1 MLAQRKIGFA
11 LARLLTPILFF
22 CAGASAQSTL
32 HFPKAVS
39 PADLSTTGFAIVNPG
54 PAPASTTFTLRSAN
68 GQTIGSHQFAIPAG
82 GQYAKLGSELFG
94 ASAQAG
100 WVQVTSPS
108 TGLRGFFLT
117 GDFQNFT
124 DGADPANSAS
134 NLVLPIVTPEMQVD
148 IVNTASQATNVTI
161 ALRSAA
167 GAVTASSN
175 QSISGRGFFTSGL
188 AALFPAADLDTATH
202 VEITGAFQ
210 IAAVATTTDFVVDPS
225 LGVVNGLDL
234 TSSSDELNF
243 PHVISGFLGP
253 GGGNW
258 LTTIGVTN
266 LTDTQKTVAIKFTPL
281 VGSPVTV
288 NELLPARGGLRE
300 GADTLFGFPPAEFQD
315 GWIQVTDLSPDP
327 GITGFVAYA
336 DTQAGGLAVVP
347 AQAAPLEEML
357 LGHIAQATGWL
368 TGIALLNSSLT
379 DAEVEVY
386 AMNADGSL
394 IGGALESPD
403 AAFTLP
409 AGQKIARLLDQWIP
423 AANTN
428 GGFVYV
434 RTTNGV
440 EIYGLELFFLS
451 NLALLSNVAAG
462 AIDPGIV
469 FTPPSSGGFTLSGLT
484 PETVARGEVLTL
496 SGSGFS
502 GGNMVVFTAPGGTVA
517 VAPDSISP
525 SAITVTVPL
534 TAISGPVFVNSAEGS
549 TPPLIVDVTASGS
562 ELIESPVTVIS
573 STTTSGV
580 DIYVPPS
587 VETLNVTGIGAGNR
601 TMGIGASSG
610 SVRLVQGQTTDLL
623 IVGPNPSGISA
634 AAGISVTATGDGLTF
649 SNLSVQ
655 NNALFVQIAV
665 AANAE
670 TGPRTVIVTNS
681 SLDTS
686 VLSGGIIIE

>member
-1 MLAQRKIGFA
+1 MLA
-11 LARLLTPILFF
+11 ARFLTTACILFL

-32 HFPKAVS
+32 YFPKVVS
-39 PADLSTTGFAIVNPG
+39 PADLSTTGYAIVNPG
-54 PAPASTTFTLRSAN
+54 PAPAATTFTLRSAT
-68 GQTIGSHQFAIPAG
+68 GQMIGSHQFSIPAG

-94 ASAQAG
+94 APVQAG

-117 GDFQNFT
+117 GDFTNFT
-124 DGADPANSAS
+124 DGADPARSAS
-134 NLVLPIVTPEMQVD
+134 DLVLPIVTPEMQVD
-148 IVNTASQATNVTI
+148 VVNTASQATNVSI

-167 GAVTASSN
+167 GAVLASSN
-175 QSISGRGFFTSGL
+175 EPINGRGFFTSDL
-188 AALFPAADLDTATH
+188 AALFPAADLDVATH

-234 TSSSDELNF
+234 ASSSDELNF

-266 LTDTQKTVAIKFTPL
+266 LTGTQKTVAIRFTPL
-281 VGSPVTV
+281 AGPPVTV

-300 GADTLFGFPPAEFQD
+300 GADTLFGFPPGEFQD
-315 GWIQVTDLSPDP
+315 GWIQVSDLSGDP

-336 DTQAGGLAVVP
+336 DTEAGGLAVVP

-368 TGIALLNSSLT
+368 TGIALLNSGLT

-386 AMNADGSL
+386 AMNPDGSL
-394 IGGALESPD
+394 IGGAVDSPA

-434 RTTNGV
+434 KTTNGV

-462 AIDPGIV
+462 SIDSGIM
-469 FTPPSSGGFTLSGLT
+469 FIPPSSGGITLSSLAPT
-484 PETVARGEVLTL
+484 TVARGGSLTL

-502 GGNMVVFTAPGGTVA
+502 SGNWVVFTAMGGTVA
-517 VAPDSISP
+517 ASPDSISP
-525 SAITVTVPL
+525 GALTVTVPQ
-534 TAISGPVFVNSAEGS
+534 TAVSGPVFVDS
-549 TPPLIVDVTASGS
+549 TSGASDPLIVDVTGSS
-562 ELIESPVTVIS
+562 ELIQLPVTVVS
-573 STTTSGV
+573 DTTTSGV
-580 DIYVPPS
+580 EIYVPSPAG
-587 VETLNVTGIGAGNR
+587 TLNVTGIGAGDR
-601 TMGIGASSG
+601 TMGIAGGSAS
-610 SVRLVQGQTTDLL
+610 VVLAQGVTTDLL
-623 IVGPNPSGISA
+623 IFGSGVNA
-634 AAGISVTATGDGLTF
+634 AAGISVGATGDGLTF
-649 SNLSVQ
+649 SNLTLLNGS
-655 NNALFVQIAV
+655 LFVQVDV
-665 AANAE
+665 AADADP
-670 TGPRTVIVTNS
+670 GPRTVIVTNS
-681 SLDTS
+681 NLDAS